1 MSLQGQGDEIQIID
15 NVAWFYFWLNWWPSG
30 FLTSGIFLQLTLV
43 LMMMMMMM
51 MMMKEEE
58 DEEEENE
65 DRDDSDEDGELSE
78 SVMTSLGGQC

>member
-15 NVAWFYFWLNWWPSG
+15 NVACFYLWLNWWPSG

-43 LMMMMMMM
+43 LMMMMMM
-51 MMMKEEE
+51 K
-58 DEEEENE
+58 EEENE

>member
-15 NVAWFYFWLNWWPSG
+15 NVACFYFWLNWWPW
-30 FLTSGIFLQLTLV
+30 FFNDTPDIFLQLTLV

-51 MMMKEEE
+51 MMK
-58 DEEEENE
+58 EEEENE

>member
-15 NVAWFYFWLNWWPSG
+15 NVACFYLWLNWWPSG

-51 MMMKEEE
+51 MMKEEE

-65 DRDDSDEDGELSE
+65 DGDDSDEDGELSE

>member
-15 NVAWFYFWLNWWPSG
+15 NVACFYLWLNWWPSG

-51 MMMKEEE
+51 KEEE

-65 DRDDSDEDGELSE
+65 DRDDSNEDGELSE

>member
-15 NVAWFYFWLNWWPSG
+15 NVACFYLWLNWWPSG

-51 MMMKEEE
+51 K
-58 DEEEENE
+58 EEENE

>member
-15 NVAWFYFWLNWWPSG
+15 NVACFYLWLNRWPSG
-30 FLTSGIFLQLTLV
+30 FLSSGIFLQLPLV
-43 LMMMMMMM
+43 LM

-58 DEEEENE
+58 DEEEEKE

>member
-15 NVAWFYFWLNWWPSG
+15 NVACFYFWLNWWPW
-30 FLTSGIFLQLTLV
+30 FFNDTPDIFLQLTLV

-51 MMMKEEE
+51 MMMK
-58 DEEEENE
+58 EEEENE